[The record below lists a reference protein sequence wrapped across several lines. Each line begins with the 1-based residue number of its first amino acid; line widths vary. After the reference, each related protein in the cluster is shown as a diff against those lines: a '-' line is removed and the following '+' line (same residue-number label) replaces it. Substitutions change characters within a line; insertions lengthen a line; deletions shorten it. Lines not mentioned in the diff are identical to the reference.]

1 MKLCKN
7 SSMTL
12 TKRPCKEHFQST
24 EQDLFFFF
32 VHATPTVFLTD
43 FTPLK
48 PYMMADSLKCTAK
61 FIEQI
66 QSKICIDSYHQN
78 YLNKLPTTTFLI
90 LAIPINKIVK
100 GLLKVIKSLYRK
112 I

>member
-1 MKLCKN
+1 
-7 SSMTL
+7 MTL

-61 FIEQI
+61 FIPEQNLHRFLPSELFK
-66 QSKICIDSYHQN
+66 QASYHN
-78 YLNKLPTTTFLI
+78 FPYIGHTNK
-90 LAIPINKIVK
+90 
-100 GLLKVIKSLYRK
+100 
-112 I
+112 